1 MPAKFTVDI
10 IQQDALGAC
19 LKNMPSHAAERPHF
33 NPGRCE
39 GCFIRH
45 RGICGALSME
55 QLERLSSIARRRI
68 VPANQHIF
76 RDGDEAISFAAV
88 VSGVVK
94 LIKTTAEGERHIIGL
109 VYAPEFL
116 GHTFADQHRF
126 SAAAA
131 TDVDM
136 CMFPRASFNRL
147 SSEFP
152 ELERWLFEFTV
163 RELDICRD
171 WTLMLGRKSS
181 YERVASLLL
190 IIAKR
195 SRNAG
200 CQPLSDNSARFELPL
215 TRSELADYLGLTLET
230 VSRKISGLKR
240 EGIIELRTTREVVVP
255 DIELLAEIANMDPI
269 GEDFVGR
276 PRSAATHRG

>member
-1 MPAKFTVDI
+1 MS
-10 IQQDALGAC
+10 
-19 LKNMPSHAAERPHF
+19 SHTADRTHS

-39 GCFIRH
+39 ACFIRH
-45 RGICGALSME
+45 RGICRALSQE
-55 QLERLSSIARRRI
+55 QLEKLSSIARRRT
-68 VPANQHIF
+68 VPANHYIF
-76 RDGDEAISFAAV
+76 RDGDEAISFATI

-116 GHTFADQHRF
+116 GHTFAEQHRF

-131 TDVDM
+131 TEVDM
-136 CMFPRASFNRL
+136 CTFPRASFNRL
-147 SSEFP
+147 LDECP

-163 RELDICRD
+163 RELDISRD

-200 CQPLSDNSARFELPL
+200 CAPITNNSARFELPL

-240 EGIIELRTTREVVVP
+240 KGLIELRTTREIVVP
-255 DIELLAEIANMDPI
+255 DIGLLAEVANMDYTPDNV
-269 GEDFVGR
+269 ESRRV
-276 PRSAATHRG
+276 AARLS

>member
-1 MPAKFTVDI
+1 MSIHTADR
-10 IQQDALGAC
+10 AHSA
-19 LKNMPSHAAERPHF
+19 
-33 NPGRCE
+33 PGRCE
-39 GCFIRH
+39 ACFIRH
-45 RGICGALSME
+45 RGICAALSTE
-55 QLERLSSIARRRI
+55 QLERLSSIARRRT
-68 VPANQHIF
+68 VPANQYIF
-76 RDGDEAISFAAV
+76 RDGDEAISFAAI

-136 CMFPRASFNRL
+136 CTFPRAAFNRL
-147 SSEFP
+147 LDEFP

-163 RELDICRD
+163 RELDISRD

-190 IIAKR
+190 IIAR
-195 SRNAG
+195 RARNAG
-200 CQPLSDNSARFELPL
+200 GQPVSDKSAHFELPL

-240 EGIIELRTTREVVVP
+240 KGVIELRTTREIVVP
-255 DIELLAEIANMDPI
+255 DVELLAEIANMDPI
-269 GEDFVGR
+269 GEDMTGR
-276 PRSAATHRG
+276 RQVAVHHS

>member
-1 MPAKFTVDI
+1 M
-10 IQQDALGAC
+10 
-19 LKNMPSHAAERPHF
+19 KNMPSHTAERPHF

-39 GCFIRH
+39 ACFIRH
-45 RGICGALSME
+45 RGICTALSME
-55 QLERLSSIARRRI
+55 QLERLSSIARRRT
-68 VPANQHIF
+68 VPASQYIF

-116 GHTFADQHRF
+116 GHTFAEQHRF

-147 SSEFP
+147 LNEFP

-163 RELDICRD
+163 RELDISRD

-195 SRNAG
+195 SRDAG
-200 CQPLSDNSARFELPL
+200 CQPLFDNSAQFELPL

-240 EGIIELRTTREVVVP
+240 KGVIELRTTREIVVP
-255 DIELLAEIANMDPI
+255 DIELLAEVANMDPV

-276 PRSAATHRG
+276 RRSVAVHQS

>member
-1 MPAKFTVDI
+1 MSIHTADR
-10 IQQDALGAC
+10 AHGA
-19 LKNMPSHAAERPHF
+19 
-33 NPGRCE
+33 PGRCDA
-39 GCFIRH
+39 CFIRH
-45 RGICGALSME
+45 RGICAALSAD
-55 QLERLSSIARRRI
+55 QLERLSSIARRRT
-68 VPANQHIF
+68 VPANQYIF
-76 RDGDEAISFAAV
+76 RDGDEAISFAAI

-131 TDVDM
+131 IDVDM
-136 CMFPRASFNRL
+136 CTFPRAAFNRL
-147 SSEFP
+147 LDDYP

-163 RELDICRD
+163 RELDISRD

-190 IIAKR
+190 IIAR
-195 SRNAG
+195 RARNAG
-200 CQPLSDNSARFELPL
+200 CQPVSDNSAHFELPL

-240 EGIIELRTTREVVVP
+240 KGIIELRTTREIVVP

-269 GEDFVGR
+269 GEDIMGR
-276 PRSAATHRG
+276 RQVVVHHS

>member
-1 MPAKFTVDI
+1 
-10 IQQDALGAC
+10 
-19 LKNMPSHAAERPHF
+19 LKNTSSHNAERGHF

-39 GCFIRH
+39 ACFIRH
-45 RGICGALSME
+45 RGICRGLSVE
-55 QLERLSSIARRRI
+55 QLEKLSSIARRRT
-68 VPANQHIF
+68 VPANHYIF
-76 RDGDEAISFAAV
+76 RDGDEAISFAAI

-94 LIKTTAEGERHIIGL
+94 LIKTTAEGERHIVGL

-116 GHTFADQHRF
+116 GHTFAEQHRF

-131 TDVDM
+131 NEVEM
-136 CMFPRASFNRL
+136 CTFPRASFNRL
-147 SSEFP
+147 LDEFP

-163 RELDICRD
+163 RELDISRD

-195 SRNAG
+195 SRAAG
-200 CQPLSDNSARFELPL
+200 CGPQTSNYAEFELPL

-240 EGIIELRTTREVVVP
+240 KGLIELRTKREIVVP
-255 DIELLAEIANMDPI
+255 DIELLAEVANMEYHGDEFPAS
-269 GEDFVGR
+269 R
-276 PRSAATHRG
+276 THVQHA

>member
-1 MPAKFTVDI
+1 
-10 IQQDALGAC
+10 
-19 LKNMPSHAAERPHF
+19 
-33 NPGRCE
+33 
-39 GCFIRH
+39 
-45 RGICGALSME
+45 ME
-55 QLERLSSIARRRI
+55 QLEKLSSIARRRT
-68 VPANQHIF
+68 VPANHYIF
-76 RDGDEAISFAAV
+76 RDGDEAISFAAIV
-88 VSGVVK
+88 TGVVK

-116 GHTFADQHRF
+116 GHTFAEQHRF

-136 CMFPRASFNRL
+136 CTFPRASFNRL
-147 SSEFP
+147 LDDFP

-163 RELDICRD
+163 RELDISRD

-195 SRNAG
+195 ARAAG
-200 CQPLSDNSARFELPL
+200 CQPHADNSAEFELPL

-240 EGIIELRTTREVVVP
+240 KGLIELRTTRGIVVP
-255 DIELLAEIANMDPI
+255 DISLLAEVANMEYANDDLPN
-269 GEDFVGR
+269 GRRNDSVGVN
-276 PRSAATHRG
+276 AIK

>member
-1 MPAKFTVDI
+1 
-10 IQQDALGAC
+10 
-19 LKNMPSHAAERPHF
+19 MPSHTAERPHF

-39 GCFIRH
+39 ACFIRH
-45 RGICGALSME
+45 RGICAALSPE
-55 QLERLSSIARRRI
+55 QLERLSSIARRRTM
-68 VPANQHIF
+68 PANQYIF
-76 RDGDEAISFAAV
+76 RDGDEAISFAAI

-116 GHTFADQHRF
+116 GHTFAEQHRF

-136 CMFPRASFNRL
+136 CTFPRAAFNRL
-147 SSEFP
+147 LDEFP

-163 RELDICRD
+163 RELDISRD

-200 CQPLSDNSARFELPL
+200 CLPFGENSAQFELPL

-240 EGIIELRTTREVVVP
+240 KGVIELRTTREIVVP
-255 DIELLAEIANMDPI
+255 DIELLAEAANMDPI
-269 GEDFVGR
+269 GENFAGGR
-276 PRSAATHRG
+276 RPVVTHS

>member
-1 MPAKFTVDI
+1 MS
-10 IQQDALGAC
+10 
-19 LKNMPSHAAERPHF
+19 SHTAERVHF

-39 GCFIRH
+39 ACFIRH
-45 RGICGALSME
+45 RGICGALTVE
-55 QLERLSSIARRRI
+55 QLEKLSSIARRRT
-68 VPANQHIF
+68 VPANHYIF
-76 RDGDEAISFAAV
+76 RDGDEAISFATI

-116 GHTFADQHRF
+116 GHTFAEQHRF

-131 TDVDM
+131 TEVDM
-136 CMFPRASFNRL
+136 CTFPRASFNRL
-147 SSEFP
+147 LDEFP

-163 RELDICRD
+163 QELDISRD

-181 YERVASLLL
+181 YERVASFLL

-200 CQPLSDNSARFELPL
+200 CTPMAENYAQFELPL

-240 EGIIELRTTREVVVP
+240 KGLIELRTTREIVVP
-255 DIELLAEIANMDPI
+255 DIELLASVANLEYI
-269 GEDFVGR
+269 GDEFAGR
-276 PRSAATHRG
+276 RRLAAHHG